1 MTLRGNLFIKIFI
14 AFWLVTISILGS
26 WMLSSH
32 YFESQPPQRELSGSK
47 ITELPHRFLL
57 PIIYN
62 LQNLED
68 EALAMAVDDVRTRHE
83 VEIYLVDNDNTD
95 LLGRKI
101 PHAVQRVARK
111 LQGGRRRAF
120 LNTPQEHL
128 VAHALYRPQQG
139 LVRAVFVLPA
149 RSGAILTALSGSV
162 WLRIGLAVFVSGLV
176 CFGLSKLMTNRLK
189 ALQLA
194 SRRLANGELD
204 TRLQVRDRGGDE
216 TDELAR
222 DFNSMAEQLQQRIQA
237 QKRLLGDVSHELRS
251 PLARLRIALALA
263 QVKPGNGPEYLQRI
277 EREAERLEELIGQL
291 LSTQAEDLVL
301 DAHMDLVPL
310 LNQLCKDANFEGQID
325 CKQITLTADTEEA
338 IVASSTDL
346 LRKCF
351 ENILRNALHHTADN
365 SPVSVSLTSTGDNYQ
380 IVIEDQ
386 GPGVPD
392 DELDSIFGEFFR
404 VDTARS
410 RESGGYGLGL
420 AIARRAIRQH
430 GGDVT
435 AENTATGLRVTVH
448 LPAHGQ

>member
-1 MTLRGNLFIKIFI
+1 
-14 AFWLVTISILGS
+14 
-26 WMLSSH
+26 
-32 YFESQPPQRELSGSK
+32 
-47 ITELPHRFLL
+47 
-57 PIIYN
+57 
-62 LQNLED
+62 
-68 EALAMAVDDVRTRHE
+68 
-83 VEIYLVDNDNTD
+83 
-95 LLGRKI
+95 
-101 PHAVQRVARK
+101 
-111 LQGGRRRAF
+111 
-120 LNTPQEHL
+120 
-128 VAHALYRPQQG
+128 
-139 LVRAVFVLPA
+139 
-149 RSGAILTALSGSV
+149 
-162 WLRIGLAVFVSGLV
+162 
-176 CFGLSKLMTNRLK
+176 
-189 ALQLA
+189 
-194 SRRLANGELD
+194 
-204 TRLQVRDRGGDE
+204 
-216 TDELAR
+216 
-222 DFNSMAEQLQQRIQA
+222 
-237 QKRLLGDVSHELRS
+237 
-251 PLARLRIALALA
+251 
-263 QVKPGNGPEYLQRI
+263 
-277 EREAERLEELIGQL
+277 
-291 LSTQAEDLVL
+291 
-301 DAHMDLVPL
+301 MDLVPL

-365 SPVSVSLTSTGDNYQ
+365 SPVSVSLTSTRDNYQ